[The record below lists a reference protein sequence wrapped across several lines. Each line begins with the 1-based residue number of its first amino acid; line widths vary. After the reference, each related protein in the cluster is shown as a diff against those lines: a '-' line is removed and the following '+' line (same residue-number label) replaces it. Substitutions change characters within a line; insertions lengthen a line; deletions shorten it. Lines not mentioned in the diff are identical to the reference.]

1 MSGIIIIFAVHFDK
15 EIMGDTDKFYEELS
29 KYWANERFKKT
40 WENILNNIALDDSIE
55 KEKFW
60 KDFLIK
66 LMKTGTY
73 GHYDGETIEEE
84 GVTYVKVPEVFETE
98 SVKDIVAKV
107 TNIEFFLNMF
117 SGVRNPEYRRPYEI
131 LADLDKIIID
141 ALDSQAEELGDG
153 NNGKLPAEI
162 LIPYKDAGD
171 AIFKFSHFEIDESE
185 PDASYRTAF
194 VCYEFN
200 TTVS

>member
-1 MSGIIIIFAVHFDK
+1 MA
-15 EIMGDTDKFYEELS
+15 DTDDFYEELS
-29 KYWANERFKKT
+29 KYWANARFKKT
-40 WENILNNIALDDSIE
+40 WENTLNNIVLDDSIE

-60 KDFLIK
+60 KDFLAK
-66 LMKTGTY
+66 LTKTGTF
-73 GHYDGETIEEE
+73 GHYDGETVDVDGE
-84 GVTYVKVPEVFETE
+84 TYVKVPEVFETE

-107 TNIEFFLNMF
+107 TNLEFFLNMF
-117 SGVRNPEYRRPYEI
+117 SGVRNPDYRRPYEI
-131 LADLDKIIID
+131 LADLDKLI
-141 ALDSQAEELGDG
+141 LDSLDTQAEELGDG

-162 LIPYKDAGD
+162 HIPYKEGGD
-171 AIFKFSHFEIDESE
+171 AIFNFSHFEIDESE